1 MKKCGEK
8 NKMNKYEKVVLL
20 TMNRIEAYNEMPEIA
35 WENASI
41 EIFGAKTSSQKKC
54 CPKNSFLGL
63 CEEGMI
69 KGVFQGKYCKKNNSV
84 NKNYVIKALDLI
96 CKDKSL
102 IKDKIGLWKKITKIK
117 YNQQLDVLFILIEN
131 GYIVLD

>member
-1 MKKCGEK
+1 
-8 NKMNKYEKVVLL
+8 MNKYEQVALL
-20 TMNRIEAYNEMPEIA
+20 AMDRIKSYNEMPEIA
-35 WENASI
+35 WENASLK
-41 EIFGAKTSSQKKC
+41 IFKAKTSGQKKG

-69 KGVFQGKYCKKNNSV
+69 KGVLQGKYCKKSNSV

-102 IKDKIGLWKKITKIK
+102 IKDKIGLWRKITDIN
-117 YNQQLDVLFILIEN
+117 YNQQLDVLFILIKN
-131 GYIVLD
+131 GYIILD